1 MQPLITIGIQ
11 CDGFSIT
18 LPNGKRVDVN
28 QEDDHAEK
36 LTEIFQELNFAVE
49 VEEEY

>member
-1 MQPLITIGIQ
+1 MRALITIGIK

-36 LTEIFQELNFAVE
+36 LSEIFRELGFNIKIK
-49 VEEEY
+49 EEY